1 MKRNIIPILMLGL
14 LGFSS
19 CSDVLDRPSLTKE
32 QDSKYWTSEEKLR
45 LYANDFYSYYFPG
58 YGKGWTVYYA
68 PGINNNTFN
77 DDVLTNSSQANFSRQ
92 VPTSIGSTSEGTD
105 NYQSQYCGPTW
116 DFAMVR
122 KANIMLDRIQ
132 QKMGGVLSTA
142 AYNHWTG
149 IGRLFRGMEY
159 ARLVNV
165 FGDVPYYNHEITNED
180 RDEIYKDRT
189 PRNDVMDSVYND
201 FSFAMQNVKLNDG
214 EGYINRYIAAA
225 LVARYALYEGSWQKY
240 YYHDNDRAAK
250 FFKLAVEAG
259 DLVMSSGK
267 YQIETPFRELFCSY
281 DLTKKKDVL
290 LYRKYDASLG
300 TTHCIAS
307 YCNVNEALAAG
318 PSKNLIE
325 SFNCIDG
332 KDYQESTV
340 ANANN
345 FTLDNLIKTRDPRF
359 EATFYDSLTIR
370 SRSSLLYVVKFI
382 PRTALSYVKEKGSPA
397 TEWTGTNNVTG
408 FPVIRYSEVLLNW
421 IEAKAELETLG
432 EDVVTQQDLDN
443 SVNAIRDRPLDEIQ
457 QAKGLHKTAHLVLSN
472 LPNDPKRDGDVPRL
486 LWEIRRE
493 RRMEFAFE
501 PGRIIDL
508 RRWHKL
514 NYMDTDTRANGLLHG
529 TYVDLSTG
537 NGQLAGK
544 LDDYKGK
551 LRVRTATGDYVT
563 YNGNNAAQIKGW
575 FQAETTQPRLKYLN
589 LVNVN
594 PYLCPIGTNQ
604 IIDYAN
610 RGYHLTQTAGWPS
623 TNN

>member
-1 MKRNIIPILMLGL
+1 
-14 LGFSS
+14 
-19 CSDVLDRPSLTKE
+19 
-32 QDSKYWTSEEKLR
+32 
-45 LYANDFYSYYFPG
+45 
-58 YGKGWTVYYA
+58 
-68 PGINNNTFN
+68 
-77 DDVLTNSSQANFSRQ
+77 
-92 VPTSIGSTSEGTD
+92 
-105 NYQSQYCGPTW
+105 
-116 DFAMVR
+116 MVR

-332 KDYQESTV
+332 KDYQE
-340 ANANN
+340 
-345 FTLDNLIKTRDPRF
+345 
-359 EATFYDSLTIR
+359 
-370 SRSSLLYVVKFI
+370 
-382 PRTALSYVKEKGSPA
+382 
-397 TEWTGTNNVTG
+397 
-408 FPVIRYSEVLLNW
+408 
-421 IEAKAELETLG
+421 
-432 EDVVTQQDLDN
+432 
-443 SVNAIRDRPLDEIQ
+443 
-457 QAKGLHKTAHLVLSN
+457 
-472 LPNDPKRDGDVPRL
+472 
-486 LWEIRRE
+486 
-493 RRMEFAFE
+493 
-501 PGRIIDL
+501 
-508 RRWHKL
+508 
-514 NYMDTDTRANGLLHG
+514 
-529 TYVDLSTG
+529 
-537 NGQLAGK
+537 
-544 LDDYKGK
+544 
-551 LRVRTATGDYVT
+551 
-563 YNGNNAAQIKGW
+563 
-575 FQAETTQPRLKYLN
+575 
-589 LVNVN
+589 
-594 PYLCPIGTNQ
+594 
-604 IIDYAN
+604 
-610 RGYHLTQTAGWPS
+610 
-623 TNN
+623 

>member
-1 MKRNIIPILMLGL
+1 MLGL

-19 CSDVLDRPSLTKE
+19 CSDVLDRPSLTQE
-32 QDSKYWTSEEKLR
+32 QDDNFWTSEDKVR
-45 LYANDFYSYYFPG
+45 LYANDFYTYYFPG

-77 DDVLTNSSQANFSRQ
+77 DDVLTNSSQANFTRQ
-92 VPTSIGSTSEGTD
+92 VPTSIGSTDESVT

-122 KANIMLDRIQ
+122 KANIMLSRIQ
-132 QKMGGVLSTA
+132 ERMGSVLTPA
-142 AYNHWTG
+142 AYKHWTG

-159 ARLVNV
+159 SRLVNV
-165 FGDVPYYNHEITNED
+165 FGDVPYYNRPITNVD
-180 RDEIYKDRT
+180 KDEIYKDRT
-189 PRNDVMDSVYND
+189 PRKDVMDSVYND
-201 FSFAMQNVKLNDG
+201 FTFALQNVRLNDG
-214 EGYINRYIAAA
+214 EGFINRYIAAA
-225 LVARYALYEGSWQKY
+225 LIARYALYEGSWQKY
-240 YYHDNDRAAK
+240 YYNDNERAIK
-250 FFKLAVEAG
+250 FFKLATDAANV
-259 DLVMSSGK
+259 VISSGK
-267 YQIETPFRELFCSY
+267 YQIETPYRELFCSY

-290 LYRKYDASLG
+290 LYRKYDAALG

-318 PSKNLIE
+318 ATKNLIE
-325 SFNCIDG
+325 SFNCVDG
-332 KDYQESTV
+332 KSYQESTV
-340 ANANN
+340 ANANK
-345 FTLDNLIKTRDPRF
+345 FTLDNLIRTRDPRF

-382 PRTALSYVKEKGSPA
+382 PRTALNYIKENSTPA

-432 EDVVTQQDLDN
+432 EGGVSQQDLDL
-443 SVNAIRDRPLDEIQ
+443 SVNAIRDRPFDNAQIE
-457 QAKGLHKTAHLVLSN
+457 KGLQKTAHLALTN
-472 LPNDPKRDGDVPRL
+472 LPNDPNSDGDVPRL

-514 NYMDTDTRANGLLHG
+514 NYMDTDARANGLLHG
-529 TYVDLSTG
+529 TYVDLSS
-537 NGQLAGK
+537 GQGLLAGK
-544 LDDYKGK
+544 LKDYVGK
-551 LRVRTATGDYVT
+551 LRVRTAAGTYVT
-563 YNGNNAAQIKGW
+563 YDGTNASAIKGW

-610 RGYHLTQTAGWPS
+610 RGYHLTQTTGWPS